1 MPFAQE
7 RMGFKHPPKL
17 FLRQDTQNANNPLGK
32 TAYYDPQAKSV
43 TLYITRRHPK
53 DVMRSLSHELV
64 HHKQNCDGNFD
75 NVSEMG
81 EGYAQKD
88 SHLREMERQA
98 YEMGNMCFRDW
109 EDSIKNT
116 TYFEHLQKGVNI
128 TMSTKD
134 WKNKEVGTLLAE
146 AWGFNFNLN
155 EGKTEVKE
163 EQELE
168 EDIFA
173 PNHYCVHHGGVERN
187 GTIEMAEAVNHNYN
201 EELGQVTHYD
211 MKFADGT
218 IVENVA
224 FEDIQVTGASLAEE
238 HKHAMGKRDDKDYT
252 AKKEEPGEDKRKGA
266 EKRGA
271 EGTLAKTPGHG
282 RVDYVKEEEE
292 LEEARPAVGDAE
304 TIEDDDRLVQEDSGE
319 EEAWHQWKN
328 EHADDD
334 HIKEIERHLR
344 ALKGDR
350 DYEEKEAEYDHDK
363 YEDEGY
369 DKMEEQV
376 RRVVRKTIRK
386 MYESKK
392 NN

>member
-7 RMGFKHPPKL
+7 RIGFKHPPKL

-81 EGYAQKD
+81 EGYAQKN

-116 TYFEHLQKGVNI
+116 TYFEHLQKGDNI

-134 WKNKEVGTLLAE
+134 WKNGEVTKLLSE
-146 AWGFNFNLN
+146 AWGFGFDLDNLN
-155 EGKTEVKE
+155 EATPRVGYGGDDEAVKPPDKE
-163 EQELE
+163 EKEIKELE
-168 EDIFA
+168 EEVEEIEEDKKGGKDWHA
-173 PNHYCVHHGGVERN
+173 TGKSKGQRGAHDEDTDYSGHGMR
-187 GTIEMAEAVNHNYN
+187 
-201 EELGQVTHYD
+201 
-211 MKFADGT
+211 
-218 IVENVA
+218 
-224 FEDIQVTGASLAEE
+224 TGDESDTDP
-238 HKHAMGKRDDKDYT
+238 GDKDDT
-252 AKKEEPGEDKRKGA
+252 WRKG
-266 EKRGA
+266 EQS
-271 EGTLAKTPGHG
+271 KTHPG
-282 RVDYVKEEEE
+282 RLNKEN
-292 LEEARPAVGDAE
+292 LN
-304 TIEDDDRLVQEDSGE
+304 EDSGE
-319 EEAWHQWKN
+319 DEAWHQWKN

-334 HIKEIERHLR
+334 HIKEIEHHLR
-344 ALKGDR
+344 ALKDDR
-350 DYEEKEAEYDHDK
+350 DYERHEAEYDHDK

-392 NN
+392 KK